1 MVTTDTILDTMRG
14 YVESKVP
21 IAPTTWLDAGIKL
34 VALMSEDTDKL
45 IELQLDMAQLRVSL
59 LDIKP
64 IQMSATEVRMRVES
78 HPTYALMKKQE
89 AKVKRINEF
98 IMMSKKYATIRSTEY
113 GNS

>member
-34 VALMSEDTDKL
+34 VALMSTETDLL
-45 IELQLDMAQLRVSL
+45 IELHQKVAQLKV
-59 LDIKP
+59 DMFDQEDK
-64 IQMSATEVRMRVES
+64 SATEIRTRIEA
-78 HPTYALMKKQE
+78 TAEYTELRKQE
-89 AKVKRINEF
+89 AKVKKINE
-98 IMMSKKYATIRSTEY
+98 MVMLAKKFATIRSIEY

>member
-1 MVTTDTILDTMRG
+1 MVTTDTILDTMRD

-34 VALMSEDTDKL
+34 VALMSTETDLL
-45 IELQLDMAQLRVSL
+45 IDLQQKVAEQKVALYDGGYETSAEVKIR
-59 LDIKP
+59 IEAKP
-64 IQMSATEVRMRVES
+64 EYAT
-78 HPTYALMKKQE
+78 MKKQE

>member
-1 MVTTDTILDTMRG
+1 MVTTDTILDTMRD

-34 VALMSEDTDKL
+34 VALMSEDTDRL
-45 IELQLDMAQLRVSL
+45 IELQHEIAQLRVIM
-59 LDIKP
+59 LDSPVK
-64 IQMSATEVRMRVES
+64 MSATEVRMRVES

>member
-45 IELQLDMAQLRVSL
+45 IELQQNVAQLRVSMFDVVK
-59 LDIKP
+59 DI
-64 IQMSATEVRMRVES
+64 SATEVKMRVEADLV
-78 HPTYALMKKQE
+78 YALMRKQE

>member
-1 MVTTDTILDTMRG
+1 MEKITTDTILNTMQS

-34 VALMSEDTDKL
+34 VTLMSDETDKL
-45 IELQLDMAQLRVSL
+45 IELQFKVAELKVLLFDGEDKTAAEIKVRIEATHEYTDMRRQ
-59 LDIKP
+59 D
-64 IQMSATEVRMRVES
+64 
-78 HPTYALMKKQE
+78 

-98 IMMSKKYATIRSTEY
+98 VMLAKKYATIRSVEY